1 MDPWKEEV
9 EMISEDAD
17 TPRVALVTGSS
28 TGIGAAIAKRLSR
41 EGFRIAVIARAEEHT
56 HATVGWIRGNGGT
69 AHGFAAD
76 LSRPE
81 EIEDLFTRFDAR
93 FERLDAL
100 VNNAGMASIADSTS
114 MPLRHWNRVLTLNL
128 TAPFVT
134 AQCAHPR
141 MTQGGG
147 GGGVIV
153 NIGSV
158 YSRMS
163 VGRRAAY
170 VSSKHGLIGL
180 TKALAT
186 EWAPDGVRVV
196 AVAPGYTETDHVRV
210 AMEDGGFDSAAVV
223 SRTPMGR
230 LAHVDEVADAVSF
243 VCSERATF
251 VTGSTIYVDGGWTG
265 YGGV

>member
-1 MDPWKEEV
+1 MVSD
-9 EMISEDAD
+9 D
-17 TPRVALVTGSS
+17 TARVALVTGSS
-28 TGIGAAIAKRLSR
+28 TGIGAAIAKRLSQ
-41 EGFRIAVIARAEEHT
+41 EGFTIAVIARAEERT
-56 HATVGWIRGNGGT
+56 SATVGWIRDNGGK
-69 AHGFAAD
+69 AHGFGAD

-81 EIEDLFTRFDAR
+81 EIEDLFSRFDAR
-93 FERLDAL
+93 FDRLDVL

-141 MTQGGG
+141 MTRH
-147 GGGVIV
+147 GGVIV

-158 YSRMS
+158 YSQMS

-210 AMEDGGFDSAAVV
+210 AMEDGGFDSDAVV

-243 VCSERATF
+243 VCSERASF
-251 VTGSTIYVDGGWTG
+251 VTGSTLYVDGGWTA

>member
-1 MDPWKEEV
+1 MVSDD
-9 EMISEDAD
+9 MA
-17 TPRVALVTGSS
+17 RVAVVTGSS

-41 EGFRIAVIARAEEHT
+41 EGFAVAVVARAEERT
-56 HATVGWIRGNGGT
+56 SATVGWIRDNGGT

-81 EIEDLFTRFDAR
+81 EIEDLFTQFDAR

-114 MPLRHWNRVLTLNL
+114 VPLRHWNRVLTLNL
-128 TAPFVT
+128 TAPFVA

-141 MTQGGG
+141 MTRH

-158 YSRMS
+158 YSGMS
-163 VGRRAAY
+163 VSRRAAY
-170 VSSKHGLIGL
+170 VTSKHGLIGL
-180 TKALAT
+180 TKTLAT

-210 AMEDGGFDSAAVV
+210 AMEDGGFDAAAVV
-223 SRTPMGR
+223 RRTPMGR

-243 VCSERATF
+243 VCSERASF
-251 VTGSTIYVDGGWTG
+251 VTGSTLYVDGGWTG